1 MLKVNFLSALDNFPL
16 LNFTV
21 SPGEKICFT
30 GCFSVDVTIQHK
42 NRKPILKIERYECN
56 TQEIGKE
63 QRQV

>member
-1 MLKVNFLSALDNFPL
+1 MLKVNFLSALKSFPL

-42 NRKPILKIERYECN
+42 NRKHIPKIEKYERN
-56 TQEIGKE
+56 TQETGKE
-63 QRQV
+63 RRQV